1 MQQVYIPDVAP
12 TYEFNQPEECLF
24 VSGVLVTY
32 KGFWFWKKEV
42 KRERIIIAYGY
53 TQGGGDMN
61 WWYPEYRFHFYP
73 HEHDSVMRNY
83 SHEESAISYS

>member
-1 MQQVYIPDVAP
+1 MHTKVIPDVAP
-12 TYEFNQPEECLF
+12 EFDFNRPEECKF

-53 TQGGGDMN
+53 TKDVENN
-61 WWYPEYRFHFYP
+61 WWLPAYRFHFYP
-73 HEHDSVMRNY
+73 HEHDSVMRKY
-83 SHEESAISYS
+83 SHEESTISYS